1 MVLIQNHYNTI
12 KLLYRKLVQPKRA
25 RSVPYL
31 KNYLLANYSAG
42 AYQSRAIAPKM
53 SQTTTTAAGFW
64 RHTPVCMA
72 EPPNGP
78 PQGHIR
84 FRRWTAYWAP
94 PPKRLVPKAP
104 GTWGGSGSRD
114 ELNGASDGPLWQPG
128 TRYRNQK
135 RMTLRYTNHCQSNR
149 FLCFNH
155 AVVFHVFFLVAENW
169 TS

>member
-72 EPPNGP
+72 EPPNGQQ
-78 PQGHIR
+78 QGHKR
-84 FRRWTAYWAP
+84 FRRWTAYWGP
-94 PPKRLVPKAP
+94 PTEAA
-104 GTWGGSGSRD
+104 GSKGSRHLGW
-114 ELNGASDGPLWQPG
+114 ERIERRAQWRKRRAFVATG
-128 TRYRNQK
+128 NQIQK
-135 RMTLRYTNHCQSNR
+135 SETDDIEIYQS
-149 FLCFNH
+149 LPI
-155 AVVFHVFFLVAENW
+155 
-169 TS
+169 